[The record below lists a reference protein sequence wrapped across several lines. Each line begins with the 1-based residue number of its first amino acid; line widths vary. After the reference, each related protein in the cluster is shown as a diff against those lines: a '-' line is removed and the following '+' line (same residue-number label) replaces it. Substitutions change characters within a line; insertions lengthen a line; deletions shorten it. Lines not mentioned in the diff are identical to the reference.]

1 MILFGATLP
10 MSVDGDEKQFWLPSN
25 GYYDVKLI
33 GNDTGAM
40 DYSVGTIDSD
50 LGEINRSNY
59 DNVPLEPNKTYTHN
73 YDSYSIG
80 SDYDRITDED
90 WNNITANESFSADE
104 KQTYSVSID
113 VEGSGVA
120 TDSITV
126 TSGDYVNV
134 VAEPV
139 GSYFLGWYNGDN
151 LISQDIQYRFRP
163 NQDTE
168 ITAKFSGLIGDT
180 NLDGTI
186 DILDVTAIQCY
197 LAELETISDEQIALA
212 DTNGDGEIDIADA
225 THLQMY
231 LAEFD
236 DIVLGKQPTV

>member
-1 MILFGATLP
+1 

-134 VAEPV
+134 VA
-139 GSYFLGWYNGDN
+139 
-151 LISQDIQYRFRP
+151 
-163 NQDTE
+163 
-168 ITAKFSGLIGDT
+168 
-180 NLDGTI
+180 
-186 DILDVTAIQCY
+186 
-197 LAELETISDEQIALA
+197 
-212 DTNGDGEIDIADA
+212 
-225 THLQMY
+225 
-231 LAEFD
+231 
-236 DIVLGKQPTV
+236 